1 MEEFTMQ
8 LGIIGMGKMGLP
20 LALNGR
26 DRGLEVLVFTEKADK
41 LASLANEGI
50 AGYGSLDEFVAAL
63 SVPKVI
69 WLMIPA
75 GQPVDAM
82 ITRLLPLL
90 SSGDSLIDGGNSRYQ
105 DSQRRYAQLQL
116 AGIHF
121 MDVGTSGGTEGA
133 RNGACLMVGG
143 EEAVYARLE
152 PLFKALSNGR
162 GCDRMGPAGAG
173 HFVKMIHNGIE
184 YGMMQAIGE
193 GLEIL
198 RHSPMSLELDR
209 VTEVWRQGSIVSG
222 LLMDMTA
229 AALAHEPGLE
239 SIEGIV
245 GVSGEA
251 NWTVEEAV
259 RLGVSA
265 PVIAT
270 ALFARFKSQDKE
282 KYAEKTVAAMRRE
295 FGGHQVVDS
304 GKE

>member
-1 MEEFTMQ
+1 
-8 LGIIGMGKMGLP
+8 
-20 LALNGR
+20 
-26 DRGLEVLVFTEKADK
+26 
-41 LASLANEGI
+41 
-50 AGYGSLDEFVAAL
+50 
-63 SVPKVI
+63 
-69 WLMIPA
+69 
-75 GQPVDAM
+75 
-82 ITRLLPLL
+82 
-90 SSGDSLIDGGNSRYQ
+90 
-105 DSQRRYAQLQL
+105 
-116 AGIHF
+116 
-121 MDVGTSGGTEGA
+121 
-133 RNGACLMVGG
+133 
-143 EEAVYARLE
+143 
-152 PLFKALSNGR
+152 
-162 GCDRMGPAGAG
+162 MGPAGAG

-198 RHSPMSLELDR
+198 RHSPMSLEPDR
-209 VTEVWRQGSIVSG
+209 AAEVWRKGSIVSG

-229 AALAHEPGLE
+229 AALAREPGLK

-295 FGGHQVVDS
+295 FGGHGVVDS

>member
-1 MEEFTMQ
+1 ME
-8 LGIIGMGKMGLP
+8 LGIVGMGKMGLP

-26 DRGLEVLVFTEKADK
+26 DKGIKVVVFTEKADK
-41 LASLANEGI
+41 LTRLGKEGI
-50 AGYGSLDEFVAAL
+50 TGYSRLDKFVSAL
-63 SVPKVI
+63 ASPRVI

-75 GQPVDAM
+75 GQPVDDM
-82 ITRLLPLL
+82 ITQLLPLL
-90 SSGDSLIDGGNSRYQ
+90 TSGDILIDGGNSRYQ
-105 DSQRRYAQLQL
+105 DSQRRYAQLL
-116 AGIHF
+116 HVGVNF
-121 MDVGTSGGTEGA
+121 MDVGASGGTEGA
-133 RNGACLMVGG
+133 RHGACLMIGG
-143 EEAVYARLE
+143 DEAVYDRLE
-152 PLFKALSNGR
+152 PLFKGLSGGM
-162 GCDRMGPAGAG
+162 GCDRMGPTGSG

-209 VTEVWRQGSIVSG
+209 VAEVWRKGSIVSG

-229 AALAHEPGLE
+229 AALAREPQLK
-239 SIEGIV
+239 SIEGVV

-251 NWTVEEAV
+251 NWTIEEAV

-270 ALFARFKSQDKE
+270 ALFARFKSQDTE

-295 FGGHQVVDS
+295 FGGHSVVDS
-304 GKE
+304 GKG

>member
-1 MEEFTMQ
+1 MQ

-41 LASLANEGI
+41 LASLAHEGI
-50 AGYGSLDEFVAAL
+50 TGYGNLGEFVAAL
-63 SVPKVI
+63 SAPKVI

-75 GQPVDAM
+75 GRPVDAM

-90 SSGDSLIDGGNSRYQ
+90 SSGDILIDGGNSRYQ
-105 DSQRRYAQLQL
+105 DSQRRYAELQP

-152 PLFKALSNGR
+152 PLFKGLSNGR

-198 RHSPMSLELDR
+198 HHSPMSLELDR

-229 AALAHEPGLE
+229 AALAREPSLT
-239 SIEGIV
+239 SIEGMV

-270 ALFARFKSQDKE
+270 ALFARFKSLDKQ

-295 FGGHQVVDS
+295 FGGHSVVIS
-304 GKE
+304 NKE

>member
-1 MEEFTMQ
+1 MQ

-26 DRGLEVLVFTEKADK
+26 DKGLEVVVFTEKVDK
-41 LASLANEGI
+41 LAHLDKEGI
-50 AGYGSLDEFVAAL
+50 KGYGSLGEFVAAL
-63 SVPKVI
+63 NEPRSI

-75 GQPVDAM
+75 GQPVDDM
-82 ITRLLPLL
+82 IALLLPLL
-90 SSGDSLIDGGNSRYQ
+90 HPGDLVIDGGNSRYQ
-105 DSQRRYAQLQL
+105 DSQRRHVELQQ
-116 AGIHF
+116 AGINF

-133 RNGACLMVGG
+133 RHGACLMVGG
-143 EEAVYARLE
+143 DEAVYARFE
-152 PLFKALSNGR
+152 PLFKALSGGR
-162 GCDRMGPAGAG
+162 GYDRMGPAGAG

-198 RHSPMSLELDR
+198 WHSPMGVELDR
-209 VTEVWRQGSIVSG
+209 VAEVWRHGSIVSG

-229 AALAHEPGLE
+229 AALAQEPSLK

-259 RLGVSA
+259 RLGVAA

-270 ALFARFKSQDKE
+270 ALFSRFKSQDKE

-295 FGGHQVVDS
+295 FGGHRVVAS
-304 GKE
+304 GKG

>member
-1 MEEFTMQ
+1 MQ

-26 DRGLEVLVFTEKADK
+26 DKGLDIRIFTEKVDK
-41 LASLANEGI
+41 LTALDRENI
-50 AGYGSLDEFVAAL
+50 TGYGTLSSFVAAL
-63 SVPKVI
+63 TQPRAI

-75 GQPVDAM
+75 GQAVDDM
-82 ITRLLPLL
+82 IAQLLPLMTA
-90 SSGDSLIDGGNSRYQ
+90 DDILIDGGNSWYQ
-105 DSQRRYAQLQL
+105 DSQRRHAQLRE
-116 AGIHF
+116 AGIHY

-133 RNGACLMVGG
+133 RNGACLMIGG
-143 EEAVYARLE
+143 DDAAYARMQ
-152 PLFKALSNGR
+152 PAFKALSGGM
-162 GCDRMGPAGAG
+162 GCDHMGPSGAG

-198 RHSPMSLELDR
+198 RHSPLPLQLDR
-209 VTEVWRQGSIVSG
+209 VTSVWRKGSIVSG

-229 AALAHEPGLE
+229 AALAKEPDLA

-245 GVSGEA
+245 AASGEA

-270 ALFARFKSQDKE
+270 ALFARFKSQDTE

-295 FGGHQVVDS
+295 FGGHAVVATN
-304 GKE
+304 KE

>member
-1 MEEFTMQ
+1 MQ
-8 LGIIGMGKMGLP
+8 LGIIGMGKMGRP

-26 DRGLEVLVFTEKADK
+26 DKGLDIRVYTEKVDK
-41 LASLANEGI
+41 LTALGRENI
-50 AGYGSLDEFVAAL
+50 TGYDTLSEFVAAL
-63 SVPKVI
+63 TLPRAI

-75 GQPVDAM
+75 GQAVDDM
-82 ITRLLPLL
+82 ITQLLPLMTA
-90 SSGDSLIDGGNSRYQ
+90 GDILIDGGNSWYQ
-105 DSQRRYAQLQL
+105 DSQRRHAHLQE
-116 AGIHF
+116 AGIHY

-133 RNGACLMVGG
+133 RNGACLMIGG
-143 EEAVYARLE
+143 DDDAYARLQ
-152 PLFKALSNGR
+152 PAFKALSGGM
-162 GCDRMGPAGAG
+162 GCDHMGPSGAG

-198 RHSPMSLELDR
+198 RHSPLPLQLDK
-209 VTEVWRQGSIVSG
+209 VTSVWQKGSIVSG

-229 AALAHEPGLE
+229 AALAKEPDLA

-245 GVSGEA
+245 AASGEA
-251 NWTVEEAV
+251 NWTVQEAV

-270 ALFARFKSQDKE
+270 ALFTRFKSQDRE

-295 FGGHQVVDS
+295 FGGHAVVAKD
-304 GKE
+304 KE

>member
-1 MEEFTMQ
+1 ME

-26 DRGLEVLVFTEKADK
+26 DRGLEVVVFTEKADK
-41 LASLANEGI
+41 LTRLGNEGI
-50 AGYGSLDEFVAAL
+50 TGYSRLYEFVAAL
-63 SVPKVI
+63 TPPRVI

-75 GQPVDAM
+75 GQPVDDM
-82 ITRLLPLL
+82 IAQLLPSLTP
-90 SSGDSLIDGGNSRYQ
+90 GDILIDGGNSRYQ
-105 DSQRRYAQLQL
+105 ESQRRYTQLQHV
-116 AGIHF
+116 GINF

-133 RNGACLMVGG
+133 RYGACLMIGG
-143 EEAVYARLE
+143 DEAVYARLE
-152 PLFKALSNGR
+152 PLFKGLSG
-162 GCDRMGPAGAG
+162 GMGYDRMGPAGAG

-209 VTEVWRQGSIVSG
+209 VAEVWRKGSIVSG

-229 AALAHEPGLE
+229 AALAQEPGLK

-270 ALFARFKSQDKE
+270 ALFARFKSQDTE

-295 FGGHQVVDS
+295 FGGHSVVDS
-304 GKE
+304 GKG

>member
-1 MEEFTMQ
+1 ME

-26 DRGLEVLVFTEKADK
+26 DKGFKVVVFTEKADK
-41 LASLANEGI
+41 LTRLGNEGI
-50 AGYGSLDEFVAAL
+50 PGYSRLYEFVAAL
-63 SVPKVI
+63 TAPRVI

-75 GQPVDAM
+75 GQPVDDM
-82 ITRLLPLL
+82 IAQLLPLL
-90 SSGDSLIDGGNSRYQ
+90 TRGDILIDGGNSRYQ
-105 DSQRRYAQLQL
+105 DSQRRYAQLQQV
-116 AGIHF
+116 GINF

-133 RNGACLMVGG
+133 RQGACLMIGG
-143 EEAVYARLE
+143 DEAVYARLE
-152 PLFKALSNGR
+152 PLFKGLSG
-162 GCDRMGPAGAG
+162 GMGYGRMGSAGAG

-209 VTEVWRQGSIVSG
+209 VTEVWRKGSIVSG

-229 AALAHEPGLE
+229 AALAQEPGLQ

-270 ALFARFKSQDKE
+270 ALFARFKSQDTE

-295 FGGHQVVDS
+295 FGGHSVVDS
-304 GKE
+304 GKG

>member
-1 MEEFTMQ
+1 MQ

-26 DRGLEVLVFTEKADK
+26 DKGLEVVVFTEKADK
-41 LASLANEGI
+41 LMRLGKEGI
-50 AGYGSLDEFVAAL
+50 HGFSTLDEFIAAL
-63 SVPKVI
+63 TPPRVI
-69 WLMIPA
+69 WLMSPA
-75 GQPVDAM
+75 GNPVDAM
-82 ITRLLPLL
+82 ITQLLPVLEP
-90 SSGDSLIDGGNSRYQ
+90 DDILIDGGNSRYQ
-105 DSQRRYAQLQL
+105 DSQRRYGQLQQ
-116 AGIHF
+116 AKINF

-143 EEAVYARLE
+143 DEAVYARLE
-152 PLFKALSNGR
+152 PLFKSLSGGR
-162 GCDRMGPAGAG
+162 GYDRMGPAGAG

-198 RHSPMSLELDR
+198 RHSPMSLELGR
-209 VTEVWRQGSIVSG
+209 IAEVWRHGSIIAG

-229 AALAHEPGLE
+229 AALAQEPDLQ

-251 NWTVEEAV
+251 NWTVEEAL
-259 RLGVSA
+259 RLGVST

-282 KYAEKTVAAMRRE
+282 KYAEKTVAAMRRA
-295 FGGHQVVDS
+295 FGGHSVVDS
-304 GKE
+304 DKG

>member
-1 MEEFTMQ
+1 MQ
-8 LGIIGMGKMGLP
+8 LGIIGTGKMGLP

-26 DRGLEVLVFTEKADK
+26 DKGLDIRVYTEKAEK
-41 LASLANEGI
+41 LSALEQENI
-50 AGYGSLDEFVAAL
+50 PGYGTLAEFVAAL
-63 SVPKVI
+63 SLPRAI

-75 GQPVDAM
+75 GQAVDAM
-82 ITRLLPLL
+82 IARLQPLMTV
-90 SSGDSLIDGGNSRYQ
+90 DDILIDGGNSRYQ
-105 DSQRRYAQLQL
+105 ESQRRHAQLQKV
-116 AGIHF
+116 GIHY

-133 RNGACLMVGG
+133 RNGACLMIGG
-143 EEAVYARLE
+143 DDAAYSRMELA
-152 PLFKALSNGR
+152 FKALSNGM
-162 GCDRMGPAGAG
+162 GCDHMGPSGAG

-198 RHSPMSLELDR
+198 RHSTLPLKLDR
-209 VTEVWRQGSIVSG
+209 VTSVWRKGSIVSG

-229 AALAHEPGLE
+229 AALAKEPDLA
-239 SIEGIV
+239 SIEGV
-245 GVSGEA
+245 VAASGEA

-270 ALFARFKSQDKE
+270 ALFTRFKSQDKE

-295 FGGHQVVDS
+295 FGGHAVVS
-304 GKE
+304 KEDGE

>member
-1 MEEFTMQ
+1 ME

-26 DRGLEVLVFTEKADK
+26 DKGLEVVIFTEKADK
-41 LASLANEGI
+41 LIRLGNEGI
-50 AGYGSLDEFVAAL
+50 TGYSRLYEFVAAL
-63 SVPKVI
+63 TAPRVI

-75 GQPVDAM
+75 GQPVDDM
-82 ITRLLPLL
+82 IAQLLPSLTP
-90 SSGDSLIDGGNSRYQ
+90 GDILIDGGNSRYQ
-105 DSQRRYAQLQL
+105 DSQRRYAQLQHV
-116 AGIHF
+116 GINF

-133 RNGACLMVGG
+133 RYGACLMIGG
-143 EEAVYARLE
+143 DEAVYARLE
-152 PLFKALSNGR
+152 PLFKGLSGGM

-209 VTEVWRQGSIVSG
+209 VAEVWRKGSIVSG

-229 AALAHEPGLE
+229 AALAQEPGLK

-270 ALFARFKSQDKE
+270 ALFARFKSQDTE

-295 FGGHQVVDS
+295 FGGHRVVDS
-304 GKE
+304 GKG